1 MKDGVIILMDGNA
14 MIALIKEKGLKGAL
28 EYVKQ
33 MRDLLLSDSK
43 QQLYLILTNVQN
55 IISESRKKRRVFH
68 IIIISYAGINP
79 SLHKESLD

>member
-43 QQLYLILTNVQN
+43 QQLHLILTNVQN

-68 IIIISYAGINP
+68 ITIISYAGINP

>member
-28 EYVKQ
+28 EYVNQ

-43 QQLYLILTNVQN
+43 QQLHLILTNVQN

-68 IIIISYAGINP
+68 ITIISYAGINP